1 MDAGKVAELRRV
13 DLRGLRPGGPGWVQ
27 ACAAVA
33 ASMEE
38 LGCVVVAHGALDG
51 ELRRDLFGRAM
62 PELFALPL
70 PAKQGTLSGHIGG
83 YIGPDPEKAPGLES
97 LRISEATDAGKVHA
111 FAGLV
116 WPDDGNA
123 AFWYANAGSDAW
135 MLPCVEDTLYA

>member
-1 MDAGKVAELRRV
+1 MDAGKMAEQPWRGELRRV
-13 DLRGLRPGGPGWVQ
+13 DLRGLRPGGPGWLE

-51 ELRRDLFGRAM
+51 ELRQDLFGRAM

-70 PAKQGTLSGHIGG
+70 AVKQGTLSGGSRIGG
-83 YIGPDPEKAPGLES
+83 YIGPDPVKAPSLES

-111 FAGLV
+111 FSPISFG
-116 WPDDGNA
+116 P
-123 AFWYANAGSDAW
+123 
-135 MLPCVEDTLYA
+135 METLPSVRR